1 METKKL
7 YEIIDEIGYFYSNQF
22 GYIKN
27 DGRNN
32 NLNISID
39 CSIYRMV
46 KTEVYRNRRYDYI
59 EQEERRNCSLDL
71 TSIYKHVVDS
81 RYDRINPK
89 DFLDDKIEAF
99 YASEWDSNRMW
110 VNPNNPFKIEFK
122 SFSINGIPISD
133 IDGFKKGLKS
143 SVYVLPMEHV
153 EEPLY
158 DYEAK
163 VGDYVVSKSP
173 KKNNCKQTF
182 LVKEVYDQPNEG
194 DLLCKLYSEYDGDEF
209 DATCGK
215 AFLWKLPYKEYDERV
230 NELAQFNDEIRE
242 RELNPLWE
250 IGSYTMTSG
259 GDYNSHT
266 SSHAMSSGN
275 LYWQKMEEAA
285 SYTVSLYKYYPN
297 KDVEKKLFLL
307 EEFEV
312 DRNKHWLTINNLFG
326 NNYIIRIKAEDRS
339 GGILAVSRGIKIKWT
354 NTTNEQKPE
363 SWK

>member
-7 YEIIDEIGYFYSNQF
+7 YEIIDKIGYFYSDQF

-27 DGRNN
+27 DGSNN
-32 NLNISID
+32 NSNISMD

-46 KTEVYRNRRYDYI
+46 KTQVYRNGRYDYI

-89 DFLDDKIEAF
+89 DFLDDKIETF
-99 YASEWDSNRMW
+99 YASVWDSNRTW
-110 VNPNNPFKIEFK
+110 VNPNKPFKIEFK
-122 SFSINGIPISD
+122 SFSINGIPVSD
-133 IDGFKKGLKS
+133 MDGYKKALKS
-143 SVYVLPMEHV
+143 SVYVLPMGHV

-163 VGDYVVSKSP
+163 VGDYVVSKNP
-173 KKNNCKQTF
+173 KKNNNRKQTF
-182 LVKEVYDQPNEG
+182 LVKEVYHQPNENN
-194 DLLCKLYSEYDGDEF
+194 LLCKLYSEYDGEEF
-209 DATCGK
+209 DASCAWGI
-215 AFLWKLPYKEYDERV
+215 WKLPYKEYPERL
-230 NELAQFNDEIRE
+230 NELVQFHDEIRE
-242 RELNPLWE
+242 NELRPLWE
-250 IGSYTMTSG
+250 M
-259 GDYNSHT
+259 DD
-266 SSHAMSSGN
+266 AKKAGN
-275 LYWQKMEEAA
+275 VYWRKIDEAA
-285 SYTVSLYKYYPN
+285 TYTVLLYKYHCN
-297 KDVEKKLFLL
+297 KDVEKKLYLL

-354 NTTNEQKPE
+354 NVANEQKPE
-363 SWK
+363 FWK

>member
-7 YEIIDEIGYFYSNQF
+7 YEIIGDKDGRFYSDEY
-22 GYIKN
+22 GYIN
-27 DGRNN
+27 GDCG
-32 NLNISID
+32 ISIKAVISRKVKTTNYSARIATNEEKRTTTLSIS
-39 CSIYRMV
+39 SIYRKKDDKYV
-46 KTEVYRNRRYDYI
+46 QIDIR
-59 EQEERRNCSLDL
+59 
-71 TSIYKHVVDS
+71 
-81 RYDRINPK
+81 
-89 DFLDDKIEAF
+89 DFLDLKIKHF
-99 YASEWDSNRMW
+99 YASVWDGYSGRARIDTQ
-110 VNPNNPFKIEFK
+110 NPFEIEFINF
-122 SFSINGIPISD
+122 SFSQCDFGGL
-133 IDGFKKGLKS
+133 DGFRQALEKK
-143 SVYVLPMEHV
+143 VYVLPKDYK

-158 DYEAK
+158 NYEIK
-163 VGDYVVSKSP
+163 KGDYIVSTSQKRR
-173 KKNNCKQTF
+173 CKQMF
-182 LVKEVYDQPNEG
+182 LVKEVYHQPNENN
-194 DLLCKLYSEYDGDEF
+194 LLCKLYSEYDGYEF
-209 DATCGK
+209 DASCAWGI
-215 AFLWKLPYKEYDERV
+215 WQLPYKKYPERA

-297 KDVEKKLFLL
+297 KDVEKKLYLL

-354 NTTNEQKPE
+354 NVANEQKPE
-363 SWK
+363 FWK